1 ARVSNRA
8 QPRPGPPT
16 VAPVLSGMKK
26 AARKHPEAAPFVT
39 SLATNQPLHLSVR
52 CNGESVATGS
62 PQAIPD
68 ADEPRLFAPLQP
80 GFFLSGPKGR
90 AARYPLR
97 GRPVYAPVYSRYAP

>member
-1 ARVSNRA
+1 
-8 QPRPGPPT
+8 
-16 VAPVLSGMKK
+16 MKK
-26 AARKHPEAAPFVT
+26 AARNHPEAAPFVT

-97 GRPVYAPVYSRYAP
+97 GRPRVRTRLLAIRAVTHSPDAGHG